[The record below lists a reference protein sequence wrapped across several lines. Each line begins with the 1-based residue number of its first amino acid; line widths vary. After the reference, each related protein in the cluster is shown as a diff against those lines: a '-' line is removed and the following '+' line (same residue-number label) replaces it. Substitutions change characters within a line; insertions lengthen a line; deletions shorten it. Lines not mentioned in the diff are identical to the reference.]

1 MHTERTRENSYARTL
16 GDVENYCNMF
26 LRSLSRSGGLL
37 LRVDDLF
44 CPILSISGD
53 GDAAAFS
60 SLCVVTTAVSSSGI
74 TSTFYLPVIRFSLHC
89 NYVQQSHSVF
99 SPGLCVWA
107 TVDRLR
113 SVPGRTVG
121 LSESQLSLVS
131 STTSGCNQS
140 RTVQSLRFIRSS
152 AGPLPVVVQ
161 GGTCW
166 QNKKFARLYSQSC
179 CVVII

>member
-1 MHTERTRENSYARTL
+1 
-16 GDVENYCNMF
+16 
-26 LRSLSRSGGLL
+26 SLSRSGGLL
-37 LRVDDLF
+37 LRVDDLC
-44 CPILSISGD
+44 CPTLSISGD

-89 NYVQQSHSVF
+89 DYVQQSHSVF

-121 LSESQLSLVS
+121 LSESQLSLRIPDRKFGMCVPFQNFYQ
-131 STTSGCNQS
+131 G
-140 RTVQSLRFIRSS
+140 
-152 AGPLPVVVQ
+152 LPVL
-161 GGTCW
+161 
-166 QNKKFARLYSQSC
+166 RL
-179 CVVII
+179 VVISPEQFRVCGSSEVQPGLCQLSCKE